1 MYYFSYSGINYGSF
15 NYRPI
20 WLYQE
25 ASADI
30 VAGTAQIIA
39 SAQVR
44 SVITAS
50 SRIEC
55 NGYIT
60 APRAIIKSYF
70 RADLAANA
78 TLRADGIFKLY
89 SKADVNITSHVS
101 PGVIF
106 RVLEEALLTCEAG
119 ISAKSSFR
127 WRASALLT
135 AGADV
140 EAKSIAAIYAN
151 ATIEA
156 GAKIKAT
163 AKKAIATGLADAD
176 TYFFNFGGKCY
187 FYNGTDYCYYDGAK
201 VGRVTDI
208 AYVPT
213 ITMGRAPAGGGTANE
228 DLNYLSNSWID
239 SFSGTADGTEYH
251 LSFSGLSD
259 KPVKAWINGVE
270 KDEATDFTVNRETGA
285 ITFSASPGEGT
296 DNIQIQAEKDGLMS
310 PDFINKCTQ
319 MVIYG
324 GKNDNR
330 VFACRGNTRYHCG
343 LNNPAYWP
351 ENNYA
356 VITSDAEDLVGFGKM
371 YDYLINLKEYSLTFT
386 TLDTDSGG
394 DVIFPVYPL
403 NDEYGCLAP
412 DSIQPVANG
421 LIFLAQTA
429 TGAPA
434 GVVYLS
440 PTTVRN
446 QLNARVISE
455 DINTSVHAGITGIL
469 EYPRNQLK
477 SAKSFVHDKKYW
489 LRVGDRVWVLDLRA
503 TNFATGEYCWYPYD
517 GPVTGANCF
526 LEHEDNFYAGDG
538 ENGAIYC
545 EREGREGLNDGSAPI
560 NSYWTSPILYCG
572 SRSYVKDFEEL
583 HIIFGPQVLA
593 DHTLIFITD
602 EDREIIDINIE
613 SARIFSYAQLNYGS
627 FHYGSNPYPSK
638 QTELVGYS
646 AEYLQWIVGNDKIN
660 QSLTILAQELDYLWG
675 ERS

>member
-1 MYYFSYSGINYGSF
+1 MYYFSYSSINYGSF

-20 WLYQE
+20 WLYKE
-25 ASADI
+25 ASANI
-30 VAGTAQIIA
+30 VAGTAQVNA
-39 SAQVR
+39 AAHVR

-50 SRIEC
+50 CAIEC
-55 NGYIT
+55 SGNIANPHTIVKNYC
-60 APRAIIKSYF
+60 
-70 RADLAANA
+70 RADLAAGA
-78 TLRADGIFKLY
+78 TLHANSVLKLY
-89 SKADVNITSHVS
+89 SRANIHGNADITTDET
-101 PGVIF
+101 I
-106 RVLEEALLTCEAG
+106 RVFEEALLICEAE
-119 ISAKSSFR
+119 INVKSAFR
-127 WRASALLT
+127 WNESVLLT

-140 EAKSIAAIYAN
+140 EAKSIVAIYAN
-151 ATIEA
+151 VIIEA
-156 GAKIKAT
+156 GADIKAT
-163 AKKAIATGLADAD
+163 AKKAIATGLTDAD

-187 FYNGTDYCYYDGAK
+187 FYNGTDYCYYDGIQ

-208 AYVPT
+208 AYIPT
-213 ITMGRAPAGGGTANE
+213 ITMGRAPTGGGTQNE
-228 DLNYLSNSWID
+228 DLNYLSNSWVD
-239 SFSGTADGTEYH
+239 SFSGTADATEYQ

-259 KPVKAWINGVE
+259 KPVKVWVSGEE
-270 KDEATDFTVNRETGA
+270 KLENTDFTVNRETGV
-285 ITFSASPGEGT
+285 ITFNAAPGEGT
-296 DNIQIQAEKDGLMS
+296 DNIQIQAEKGGLMN
-310 PDFINKCTQ
+310 PGYINKCTQ
-319 MVIYG
+319 MIIYG

-356 VITSDAEDLVGFGKM
+356 VITSDAENLVGFGKM
-371 YDYLINLKEYSLTFT
+371 YDYLINLKENSLTFT
-386 TLDTDSGG
+386 TLDSDSGG

-421 LIFLAQTA
+421 LIFLAQTV

-434 GVVYLS
+434 GVVFLS
-440 PTTVRN
+440 PTTIRN

-455 DINTSVHAGITGIL
+455 DINKSVHAGIAGIIEYSREEL
-469 EYPRNQLK
+469 EA
-477 SAKSFVHDKKYW
+477 AKSYVHDKKYW
-489 LRVGDRVWVLDLRA
+489 LRVGDRVWILDLRA

-545 EREGREGLNDGSAPI
+545 EREGREGLNDGSAPV
-560 NSYWTSPILYCG
+560 NSYWTSPILHCG